1 MLDKG
6 HIFQSSIDSEV
17 IAARINYHI
26 KDDLVGGIVAACEEF
41 LGAFSLLV
49 MAEGKLVAVRDRHG
63 LKPLIIGKTSE
74 GEIVAASESCA
85 LDAIGAEI
93 VRDVKPGEV
102 LVSTKTLKC
111 RAGF

>member
-1 MLDKG
+1 MW
-6 HIFQSSIDSEV
+6 
-17 IAARINYHI
+17 
-26 KDDLVGGIVAACEEF
+26 GGIVAACEEF

-102 LVSTKTLKC
+102 LVIDENLEMQSRFLKKH
-111 RAGF
+111 RAEVLYFRIRVHQQERLGF